1 MKGSRY
7 IILSLMMLAAACNP
21 GKKIVQEETGNMPPI
36 FPDYVDVTVPYN
48 IAPLNFRVNDAGDKL
63 FVTISAGSKKTEMAF
78 RGGKAIF
85 PIKAWER
92 IMKENR
98 NDTIRITVSVLSGNH
113 LKKYMP
119 FSIFVSGIPIDGYL
133 VYRKIMPGF
142 QNWNQMGIYQRSLS
156 SFSVETLIDSK
167 VLPGTCMN
175 CHSFA
180 SNDPS
185 TMVFHLRES
194 LPGTILLQN
203 GKVRK
208 LNTKTE
214 KMFGAAA
221 FPYWHPSKKY
231 IAFSVNRVNQVFH
244 AAGNFR
250 AAAVDM
256 RSDVFVYDIDKN
268 EMLTSPALSASGKFE
283 SFPCFSPDGLKL
295 YYCSADSIQ
304 LPQKFSSIRYSLCS
318 VSFDPAT
325 GKLGETA
332 DTIISCHAINRSIS
346 IPRISPD
353 GRFLMFCMADYGCF
367 PSYNPEADLY
377 MLDLKTGKYE
387 PLTALNSDNVDSY
400 HSWSSEG
407 RWVAFTSRRGDG
419 LYAKPYIG
427 FIDENGKACKPF
439 LLPQKDPAFYD
450 SYLFSYNVPELVKGR
465 VKLDPYEVEK
475 LVRKTPGVQVESGS
489 SH

>member
-1 MKGSRY
+1 MKINRI
-7 IILSLMMLAAACNP
+7 IILCIVMVAAACTNGNKP
-21 GKKIVQEETGNMPPI
+21 VLEETGTMPMI
-36 FPDYVDVTVPYN
+36 SPDYTGVTIPYN
-48 IAPLNFRVNDAGDKL
+48 IAPLNFSVNETCDRL
-63 FVTISAGSKKTEMAF
+63 IVTISGKAKETKMSF
-78 RGGKAIF
+78 RGTKAFF
-85 PIKAWER
+85 PMKLWKR
-92 IMKENR
+92 IMEENR
-98 NDTIRITVSVLSGNH
+98 NDTLSVTLTLLSGKQ
-113 LKKYMP
+113 LKKYKP
-119 FSIFVSGIPIDGYL
+119 FSIFVSGIPVDGYL

-142 QNWNQMGIYQRSLS
+142 QNWNQMGIYQRSLG
-156 SFSVETLIDSK
+156 SFSVETIIDSR

-185 TMVFHLRES
+185 NMVFHLRES

-221 FPYWHPSKKY
+221 FPYWHPSKKF

-256 RSDVFVYDIDKN
+256 RSDVFVYDIEN
-268 EMLTSPALSASGKFE
+268 NTMLTSPALSAAGKFE

-325 GKLGETA
+325 GRLGETA
-332 DTIISCHAINRSIS
+332 DTLISCHVTNRSVS

-407 RWVAFTSRRGDG
+407 RWVVFTSRRGDG
-419 LYAKPYIG
+419 LYAKPYIA
-427 FIDENGKACKPF
+427 FIDENGKGYKPF

-450 SYLFSYNVPELVKGR
+450 SYLFSYNVPELIKSR
-465 VKLDPYEVEK
+465 VQLDPYEVEK
-475 LVRKTPGVQVESGS
+475 LVRKTPGVQVDSGS